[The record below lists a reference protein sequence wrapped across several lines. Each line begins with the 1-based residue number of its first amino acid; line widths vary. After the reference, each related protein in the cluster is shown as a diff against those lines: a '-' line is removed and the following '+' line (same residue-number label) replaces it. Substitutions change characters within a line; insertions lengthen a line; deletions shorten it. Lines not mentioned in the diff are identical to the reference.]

1 MFFKMRSAYSV
12 AVLSAALT
20 VAAVASANYKA
31 ENAEIV
37 VHAKGPLGMSIDG
50 KSNKLIIDEN
60 EKTITFKTYLNTIDT
75 GNGMRNEHMQ
85 KRMGKVIKK
94 DAHGKAERDGDG
106 KPVTVDHFDIKL
118 SVPKDK
124 VDPAKGGTVD
134 GTLTFHKVSLPTKVN
149 YSVNGNRVSAKFE
162 FNVNDFF
169 PVTDGFTKAEKD
181 KLLCN
186 TGVCAKPEVKV
197 EVNFNFK

>member
-31 ENAEIV
+31 DSPEIV
-37 VHAKGPLGMSIDG
+37 VKAKGPLGMNIDG
-50 KSNKLIIDEN
+50 KSKKLIIEESDS
-60 EKTITFKTYLNTIDT
+60 TITFKTFLNTIDT

-85 KRMGKVIKK
+85 KRLGKVAKRNAQGK
-94 DAHGKAERDGDG
+94 VERDEEGKAKWQDFFE
-106 KPVTVDHFDIKL
+106 IKL

-124 VDPAKGGTVD
+124 IDPAKSGDVN
-134 GTLTFHKVSLPTKVN
+134 GTLSFHQVSKPVTVH
-149 YSVNGNRVSAKFE
+149 YSVAGNRVSANFA
-162 FNVNDFF
+162 FNVHEHF
-169 PVTDGFTKAEKD
+169 PVNDAFTKDDQD

-197 EVNFNFK
+197 EVSFNYK